1 MSLSKRFA
9 LYFTIPNWTIK
20 GKVSR
25 KRISQG
31 AGYGLEIP
39 VQKFQKL
46 LRVWKKQLRII
57 PCNNFSENK
66 WVLPAWKLFFHPVLC
81 PLYRKLLRQF
91 SFDTRKNCP
100 SYDCRFYKCPFHRDI
115 FIKILT
121 VSPSMYGN
129 TVPLEDVLLLKGVC
143 FNEVP
148 LYQCKDI

>member
-1 MSLSKRFA
+1 MKIIFSSG
-9 LYFTIPNWTIK
+9 P
-20 GKVSR
+20 VSP
-25 KRISQG
+25 
-31 AGYGLEIP
+31 L
-39 VQKFQKL
+39 QKAFKT
-46 LRVWKKQLRII
+46 K
-57 PCNNFSENK
+57 
-66 WVLPAWKLFFHPVLC
+66 
-81 PLYRKLLRQF
+81 F

-121 VSPSMYGN
+121 VSPSIYGN